1 MDVRSQFAAAIINEN
16 AGESGRHF
24 PTDFAP
30 KPNEDR
36 CHHCPSY
43 VKSHAVKVIALL
55 RPRWSYDNNG
65 NRTARPNVVDFQPV
79 CEDHSTT
86 EYIDGLNNPAPS
98 APRAGRLRRNA
109 R

>member
-1 MDVRSQFAAAIINEN
+1 MDLRAEFAATIVNEN
-16 AGESGRHF
+16 AGESGRYF
-24 PTDFAP
+24 STDFAP
-30 KPNEDR
+30 AYGEHR

-43 VKSHAVKVIALL
+43 VKSYPVKVIALL
-55 RPRWSYDNNG
+55 RPRWSYDDNG
-65 NRTARPNVVDFQPV
+65 TRTARPNVVDFQPV

-86 EYIDGLNNPAPS
+86 EYIDGKNNPAPS